1 MTTNID
7 TVIFDLGGVLI
18 DWNPEYVFR
27 EVFEDH
33 SEMQYFLREVC
44 SPEWN
49 EQQDAGRTLQEAT
62 EILVAQFPD
71 YEPQIR
77 TYYDRWQDMLGGAI
91 QNTVDIL
98 HLLYHKKS
106 HRLYALTNWSHET
119 FPVALE
125 LYDFLHLFE
134 GILVSGEEKLLKPD
148 KRIYELLMSRY
159 KIDGRSALFID
170 DNPKNVKGAEDAGL
184 NAIRFESPEQLALD
198 LKNFNIL

>member
-27 EVFEDH
+27 EVFDDH

-71 YEPQIR
+71 YELQIR
-77 TYYDRWQDMLGGAI
+77 TYYNRWQDMLGGTI
-91 QNTVDIL
+91 PHTVEIL
-98 HLLYHKKS
+98 RHLHQKQT

-125 LYDFLHLFE
+125 LFDFLHLFE

-148 KRIYELLMSRY
+148 RRIYELLLTRY
-159 KIDGRSALFID
+159 EIDGQRALFID
-170 DNPKNVKGAEDAGL
+170 DNPKNVKGAQDAGL
-184 NAIRFESPEQLALD
+184 NAIRFESPEQLAFD

>member
-1 MTTNID
+1 MTTTID

-27 EVFEDH
+27 EVFDDH
-33 SEMQYFLREVC
+33 SEMRYFLTEVC

-49 EQQDAGRTLQEAT
+49 EQQDAGRTLREAT

-91 QNTVDIL
+91 SNSVEIL
-98 HLLYHKKS
+98 RGLHQKRT

-125 LYDFLHLFE
+125 LFDFLHLFE

-159 KIDGRSALFID
+159 GIEGHRALFID
-170 DNPKNVKGAEDAGL
+170 DNPKNVKGAQDAGL
-184 NAIRFESPEQLALD
+184 HAIRFESPEQLALD
-198 LKNFNIL
+198 LKNFNVL

>member
-1 MTTNID
+1 MSKNID

-27 EVFEDH
+27 EVFDDPA
-33 SEMQYFLREVC
+33 EMQYFLREVC

-62 EILVAQFPD
+62 EILVAQFPA
-71 YEPQIR
+71 YELQIR
-77 TYYDRWQDMLGGAI
+77 TYYNRWQDMLGGAI
-91 QNTVDIL
+91 PDTVAIL
-98 HLLYHKKS
+98 HGLHQKQT

-125 LYDFLHLFE
+125 LFDFLHLFE

-148 KRIYELLMSRY
+148 RRIYELLMTRY
-159 KIDGRSALFID
+159 NIDGQRALFID
-170 DNPKNVKGAEDAGL
+170 DNPKNVKGAQAAGL
-184 NAIRFESPEQLALD
+184 NAIRFESPEQLSVD
-198 LKNFNIL
+198 LRKFNIL

>member
-1 MTTNID
+1 MTTTID

-33 SEMQYFLREVC
+33 TEMRYFLTEVC

-77 TYYDRWQDMLGGAI
+77 TYYNRWQDMLGGAI
-91 QNTVDIL
+91 SNSVEILRGLHQNQT
-98 HLLYHKKS
+98 

-125 LYDFLHLFE
+125 LFDFLHLFE

-148 KRIYELLMSRY
+148 RRIYELLMSRY
-159 KIDGRSALFID
+159 GIDGRRALFID
-170 DNPKNVKGAEDAGL
+170 DNPKNVKGAQEAGL
-184 NAIRFESPEQLALD
+184 NAIRFESPEQLALE
-198 LKNFNIL
+198 LKNFKIL

>member
-1 MTTNID
+1 MTTTID

-33 SEMQYFLREVC
+33 TEMRYFLTEVC

-71 YEPQIR
+71 YEHQIR
-77 TYYDRWQDMLGGAI
+77 TYYNRWQDMLGGAI
-91 QNTVDIL
+91 SNSVEIL
-98 HLLYHKKS
+98 RGLHQKQT

-125 LYDFLHLFE
+125 LFDFLHLFE

-148 KRIYELLMSRY
+148 RRIYELLMSRY
-159 KIDGRSALFID
+159 GIDGRRALFID
-170 DNPKNVKGAEDAGL
+170 DNPKNVKGAQEAGL
-184 NAIRFESPEQLALD
+184 NAIRFESPEQLALE
-198 LKNFNIL
+198 LKNFKIL

>member
-27 EVFEDH
+27 EVFDDH

-49 EQQDAGRTLQEAT
+49 EQQDAGRTLREAT

-91 QNTVDIL
+91 SNSVEIL
-98 HLLYHKKS
+98 RGLHQKRT

-125 LYDFLHLFE
+125 LFDFLHLFE

-159 KIDGRSALFID
+159 GIEGHRALFID
-170 DNPKNVKGAEDAGL
+170 DNPKNVKGAQDAGL
-184 NAIRFESPEQLALD
+184 HAIRFESPEQLALD